1 MDLRHFK
8 GWLWFCLITVVCVA
22 GLEGCGSKSPPPSIE
37 DRTFIG
43 VSQGDREKAK
53 EYLAKAGIKG
63 EVVGMIDQGQAW
75 QVDVMPESKGDGKR
89 GMPRPPQSF
98 QIDKATGKVQSGG
111 V

>member
-1 MDLRHFK
+1 MGIKAWLR
-8 GWLWFCLITVVCVA
+8 FCVVAA
-22 GLEGCGSKSPPPSIE
+22 GFAWAMPGCGSKTPPPSIE
-37 DRTFIG
+37 ERTFVG

-53 EYLAKAGIKG
+53 EYLTKAGIKG

-75 QVDVMPESKGDGKR
+75 QVDVMPESKAGAGKR
-89 GMPRPPQSF
+89 SMPRPPQSY